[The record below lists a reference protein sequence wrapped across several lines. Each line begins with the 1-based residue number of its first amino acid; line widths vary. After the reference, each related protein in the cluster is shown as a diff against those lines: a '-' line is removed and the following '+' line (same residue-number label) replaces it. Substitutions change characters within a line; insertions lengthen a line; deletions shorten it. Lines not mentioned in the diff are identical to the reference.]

1 MRFLSLIL
9 AAGALAVSP
18 ATALAQT
25 PESTCAAKA
34 KTKTVERV
42 GNGEIDY
49 GRCVIRVFGN
59 GAPPS
64 QVGKGA
70 GAIARARLMAE
81 RAAQMDAFRNILE
94 VAKGVRVQ
102 GESTADE
109 LAFQNPMVRTKVQG
123 AIRNWRVVNTR
134 YFSDASVQVEVEV
147 PLKAVTSH
155 VAPKAE
161 TVAVNTSGKE
171 AYTGLIVDARGT
183 KLRPSAF
190 VDVKDEK
197 GASVYSVGHVAAKV
211 MQETG
216 ANASF
221 VKSMEDAKAA
231 EGIKG
236 APLVVKAVRAADKN
250 AGVVISSKDA
260 ALFGKSDINY
270 TFLRNAQVIVVID

>member
-1 MRFLSLIL
+1 MRPLSLSFVL
-9 AAGALAVSP
+9 GALVLAPGWS
-18 ATALAQT
+18 TARA
-25 PESTCAAKA
+25 ESACAAK
-34 KTKTVERV
+34 TNSKTVEKV

-64 QVGKGA
+64 EVGKGA

-109 LAFQNPMVRTKVQG
+109 LAFQNPMVRSKVQG

-155 VAPKAE
+155 IAPKPG
-161 TVAVNTSGKE
+161 TVAVNQSGK
-171 AYTGLIVDARGT
+171 APYTGLIVDARGT

-190 VDVKDEK
+190 VDLKDEK
-197 GASVYSVGHVAAKV
+197 GSVLYSVAHVAAKV

-216 ANASF
+216 TNASF
-221 VKSMEDAKAA
+221 VKSMKDAQGA
-231 EGIKG
+231 EGVKG
-236 APLVVKAVRAADKN
+236 APLVVKAVRAGDKN
-250 AGVVISSKDA
+250 SGLVLSSKDA
-260 ALFGKSDINY
+260 AHFGKSDINY
-270 TFLRNAQVIVVID
+270 TFLRDARVIVVID